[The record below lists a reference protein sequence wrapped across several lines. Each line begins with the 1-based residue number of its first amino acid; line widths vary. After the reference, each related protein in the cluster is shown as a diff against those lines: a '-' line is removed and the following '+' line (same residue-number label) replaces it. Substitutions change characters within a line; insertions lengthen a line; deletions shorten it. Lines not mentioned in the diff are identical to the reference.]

1 MEFRTLGRT
10 GLSVSLVS
18 FGTGGPSGFGAP
30 EAAER
35 PQRAELVHRCLE
47 HGINLFDTSE
57 NYGDSEALLGEALAG
72 VPRDR
77 YLLLTKWAPS
87 PRWSPAGMGGA
98 DAPIQ
103 TDPEAL
109 TRGVEGSL
117 RRLRTDVIDIMELHG
132 VRPEQYEEV
141 AERFIPVLD
150 RLRRDGKIRHR
161 GISERY
167 IVDPRHEAVSLALER
182 HPDSWDVISLKYGI
196 LNQFAAKRALPLARR
211 HGAGVVCM
219 SAVRSKLSQ
228 QPQLRALIAELKRGR
243 GDRRGRAGRRRPPG
257 MAGWRQRRLGDH
269 SRLPLRRA
277 PSRHPHGADRD
288 HQPPA
293 PRRQRRLHGDPRAPR
308 GARRAPAVRVRRSG
322 RLGLIG
328 RRLRRYTACR

>member
-1 MEFRTLGRT
+1 M
-10 GLSVSLVS
+10 
-18 FGTGGPSGFGAP
+18 
-30 EAAER
+30 
-35 PQRAELVHRCLE
+35 HRCLD

-57 NYGDSEALLGEALAG
+57 NYGESEALLGEALAG

-103 TDPEAL
+103 TDPDAL
-109 TRGVEGSL
+109 TRGVEASL
-117 RRLRTDVIDIMELHG
+117 RRLRTDVIDVMELHG

-150 RLRRDGKIRHR
+150 RLRDEGKIRYR

-167 IVDPRHEAVSLALER
+167 IVDPAHEAVSLALER
-182 HPDSWDVISLKYGI
+182 HPESWDVISLKYGI
-196 LNQFAAKRALPLARR
+196 LNQFAARRALPLARQ

-228 QPQLRALIAELKRGR
+228 PAQLRALIAELKRDESIADDALDDDDPLGWLV
-243 GDRRGRAGRRRPPG
+243 GGSVDSVITAGYRF
-257 MAGWRQRRLGDH
+257 A
-269 SRLPLRRA
+269 A
-277 PSRHPHGADRD
+277 RHPDIHTVLTGTTNLQHLDANVACMESLELPEE
-288 HQPPA
+288 HA
-293 PRRQRRLHGDPRAPR
+293 E
-308 GARRAPAVRVRRSG
+308 
-322 RLGLIG
+322 
-328 RRLRRYTACR
+328 RLRSVFGDLAVWA

>member
-35 PQRAELVHRCLE
+35 PQRAALVHRCLE

-57 NYGDSEALLGEALAG
+57 NYGESEALLGEALAG

-77 YLLLTKWAPS
+77 YLLLTKWPPS
-87 PRWSPAGMGGA
+87 PRWSAAGVGGS

-109 TRGVEGSL
+109 TRAVEASL
-117 RRLRTDVIDIMELHG
+117 RRLRTDVIDVMELHG

-150 RLRRDGKIRHR
+150 RLRREGKIRHR

-228 QPQLRALIAELKRGR
+228 QPQLRALIAELKRDGAIAADALDDDDPL
-243 GDRRGRAGRRRPPG
+243 GWLVVGSVDSVITAGYRF
-257 MAGWRQRRLGDH
+257 A
-269 SRLPLRRA
+269 A
-277 PSRHPHGADRD
+277 RHPDIHTVLTGTTNLQHLDANVACMETLELPEE
-288 HQPPA
+288 HA
-293 PRRQRRLHGDPRAPR
+293 A
-308 GARRAPAVRVRRSG
+308 
-322 RLGLIG
+322 
-328 RRLRRYTACR
+328 RLRSVFGDLAVWA

>member
-10 GLSVSLVS
+10 GLSVSLLS
-18 FGTGGPSGFGAP
+18 FGTGGPSGFGTP

-35 PQRAELVHRCLE
+35 PQRAALVRRCLD
-47 HGINLFDTSE
+47 HGINLFDTSG
-57 NYGDSEALLGEALAG
+57 NYGESEALLGEALAG
-72 VPRDR
+72 VARDR

-98 DAPIQ
+98 DAPVR
-103 TDPEAL
+103 TDPDAL
-109 TRGVEGSL
+109 ARGVEGSL
-117 RRLRTDVIDIMELHG
+117 RRLRTDVIDVMELHG

-150 RLRRDGKIRHR
+150 RLRREGRIRYR

-167 IVDPRHEAVSLALER
+167 IVDPSHEAVSLALER

-196 LNQFAAKRALPLARR
+196 LNQFAARRALPLARR

-228 QPQLRALIAELKRGR
+228 PSQLRALITDLKRDELIADDGLDDEDPL
-243 GDRRGRAGRRRPPG
+243 GWLVGGSVDSVITAGYRF
-257 MAGWRQRRLGDH
+257 A
-269 SRLPLRRA
+269 A
-277 PSRHPHGADRD
+277 RHPDIHTVLTGTTNLRHLDANVACMDTLD
-288 HQPPA
+288 LPEEHA
-293 PRRQRRLHGDPRAPR
+293 E
-308 GARRAPAVRVRRSG
+308 
-322 RLGLIG
+322 
-328 RRLRRYTACR
+328 RLRSVFGELAVWA